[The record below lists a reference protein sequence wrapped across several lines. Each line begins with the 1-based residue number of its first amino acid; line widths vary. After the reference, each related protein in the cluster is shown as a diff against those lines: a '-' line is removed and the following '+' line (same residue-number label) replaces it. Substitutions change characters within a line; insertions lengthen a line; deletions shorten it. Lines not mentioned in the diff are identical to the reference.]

1 MSREKIFARD
11 EGAVEILNNANLYV
25 IVGSPRLGDIESD
38 GFPSF
43 PGIVS
48 PGQRYLYVT
57 EGQVIHTIC
66 PNAQL
71 NQRALQGKNSVKTF
85 SYSHH

>member
-48 PGQRYLYVT
+48 PGQRYFYVT

-66 PNAQL
+66 PNPQL
-71 NQRALQGKNSVKTF
+71 NEEHSRAKTV
-85 SYSHH
+85 